1 MIILLK
7 VIKKHYLRKFIREI
21 DEDFKLSF
29 GNAFEVDIPEE
40 EIFVTFNKDEEIDK
54 IFLKFLKKEF
64 NIEMDMFLI
73 SLLHE
78 VGHIMTYDDDMNDD
92 RSVVYG
98 LLKVQFDEGKANIE
112 EYNDMYFH
120 IPAEFEATTWGVQ
133 YYLENKEKCDKL
145 VRILNK

>member
-1 MIILLK
+1 
-7 VIKKHYLRKFIREI
+7 
-21 DEDFKLSF
+21 
-29 GNAFEVDIPEE
+29 
-40 EIFVTFNKDEEIDK
+40 
-54 IFLKFLKKEF
+54 
-64 NIEMDMFLI
+64 
-73 SLLHE
+73 
-78 VGHIMTYDDDMNDD
+78 MTYDDDMNDD

-120 IPAEFEATTWGVQ
+120 IPAEFEATAWGVQ

>member
-29 GNAFEVDIPEE
+29 GDAFEVDIPEE
-40 EIFVTFNKDEEIDK
+40 EIFATFNKDEEIDK

-120 IPAEFEATTWGVQ
+120 IPAEFEATDWGVK
-133 YYLENKEKCDKL
+133 YYLENKE
-145 VRILNK
+145 

>member
-1 MIILLK
+1 MLK

-29 GNAFEVDIPEE
+29 GKAFEVDIPEE

-54 IFLKFLKKEF
+54 MFLKFLKKEF

-92 RSVVYG
+92 RSMVYG
-98 LLKVQFDEGKANIE
+98 LLKVQFDEGKANIK

-120 IPAEFEATTWGVQ
+120 IPAEFEATAWGDQ

-145 VRILNK
+145 VRILNI

>member
-1 MIILLK
+1 MLK

-29 GNAFEVDIPEE
+29 GDAFEVDIPEE
-40 EIFVTFNKDEEIDK
+40 EIFATFNKDEEIDK

-64 NIEMDMFLI
+64 NIEIDMFLI

-120 IPAEFEATTWGVQ
+120 IPAEFEATAWGVQ